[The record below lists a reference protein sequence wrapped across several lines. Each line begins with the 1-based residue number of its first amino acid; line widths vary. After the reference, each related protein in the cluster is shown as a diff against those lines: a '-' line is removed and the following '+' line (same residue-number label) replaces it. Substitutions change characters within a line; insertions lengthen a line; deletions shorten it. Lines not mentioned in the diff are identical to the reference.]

1 VSLLLHKSIS
11 FSLPAAIKVFRIKD
25 VLRTGSYRRSF
36 ETRYERGVF
45 KPDLSEVF
53 LTPI

>member
-25 VLRTGSYRRSF
+25 VLRPAVIDDLLKPDM
-36 ETRYERGVF
+36 RGVF
-45 KPDLSEVF
+45 SS
-53 LTPI
+53 PI